1 MSWHL
6 IEKIL
11 EEAGKHST
19 IIGKLWILSVF
30 FFRVLIVTRIG
41 DTIYHDEQAAFR
53 CNNRQ
58 PGCENVCFNKYTPI
72 SYIRFCAFQIII
84 AALPTVF
91 YILFAAHQ
99 VAQNEKLNPTG
110 MQHSIF
116 KVKLEKQQMKLQAR
130 GLSGKEHVHKH
141 KNVADNKSVLPP
153 AKKPSTSNQPKP
165 YIRRRFTDKNTEG
178 EIFSTDSGRGSQLDS
193 ISWREGTATKKDP
206 PPYNQATRRLSLRSN
221 SSDIYRNDDV
231 GTMEVDKKYFK
242 KQKDYVKK
250 RKQPD
255 TIQQDAITIKRQL
268 SIAYFIQTLLRTVI
282 EAVFLSDLSVKD
294 RNFF

>member
-91 YILFAAHQ
+91 YILYAAHQ
-99 VAQNEKLNPTG
+99 IAQNEKLNPTG

-130 GLSGKEHVHKH
+130 GLRH
-141 KNVADNKSVLPP
+141 
-153 AKKPSTSNQPKP
+153 
-165 YIRRRFTDKNTEG
+165 
-178 EIFSTDSGRGSQLDS
+178 
-193 ISWREGTATKKDP
+193 
-206 PPYNQATRRLSLRSN
+206 
-221 SSDIYRNDDV
+221 
-231 GTMEVDKKYFK
+231 
-242 KQKDYVKK
+242 
-250 RKQPD
+250 
-255 TIQQDAITIKRQL
+255 
-268 SIAYFIQTLLRTVI
+268 
-282 EAVFLSDLSVKD
+282 DLHM
-294 RNFF
+294 